1 MIYEFVNYLKDIY
14 HFLKGNT
21 LPNIKKIRLKLKSES
36 KHNYKK
42 YNKKILIATSAGG
55 LKPQVIFE
63 SALAL
68 SLESNGAEVDFLVC
82 DKVLPVCIM
91 NSYSSN
97 TIENILKKKNNKSC
111 ESCFYNTKKQ
121 LITPGFK
128 VHKFS
133 DFINSKELEKINS
146 KDFSSFNLKKL
157 RSLEL
162 DDLKIGEHAYSGVL
176 RFFAK
181 TKIDNEAKGKE
192 LMIEY
197 VKSSLITKVVTDN
210 LFKKF
215 GYDRLILNH
224 GIYVPMGI
232 IIDIARKNKI
242 KTSTW
247 YPGYR
252 KNSYCLTNGDTYHR
266 ELIYENNSNWENIKF
281 TPKIDKLITTYLESR
296 KTGINDWLHFYKG
309 KPDFNVKNYFD
320 KINLNINKP
329 TIGLATSV
337 LWDAQIDFPS
347 NFYSDQLE
355 WINDTIDFFTKN
367 ENLQLIIRISP
378 AEVNIDKPAR
388 QKVYDE
394 ILSRYKTL
402 PKNIFIIKPEDPI
415 SSYEIF
421 KKCEYTIIYGSRIGI
436 ELAAMGKK
444 IIVCGEGFIRN
455 KNLAIDIRSRKHYL
469 NTLIKIA
476 NKTIIPEEI
485 DLVRAK
491 KYAYHF
497 FFRRMFELKILKES
511 TGKWPNFTYSEN
523 IDRLILENKDIVLE
537 KVLES
542 IFNDKDFI
550 IDQNN

>member
-1 MIYEFVNYLKDIY
+1 MIFEFRNYLRDIY

-21 LPNIKKIRLKLKSES
+21 LPDIKKIRLKLRRKD
-36 KHNYKK
+36 KK
-42 YNKKILIATSAGG
+42 NNKKILIATSAGG

-82 DKVLPVCIM
+82 DKVLPICIM
-91 NSYSSN
+91 NSYSN
-97 TIENILKKKNNKSC
+97 TTIEGILEKKNNKSC

-121 LITPGFK
+121 LIAPGFK

-133 DFINSKELEKINS
+133 DFIDNEELKKINL
-146 KDFSSFNLKKL
+146 KDFSSLDLKQL
-157 RSLEL
+157 RSFVL
-162 DDLKIGEHAYSGVL
+162 DDIKIGEHAYSGVL

-181 TKIDNEAKGKE
+181 TKIDDERKGKE
-192 LMIEY
+192 LMAEY
-197 VKSSLITKVVTDN
+197 LKSSLITKVVTDN

-215 GYDRLILNH
+215 SFDRLILNH
-224 GIYVPMGI
+224 GIYVPQGI
-232 IIDIARKNKI
+232 IIDIAKKYKI
-242 KTSTW
+242 RTSTW
-247 YPGYR
+247 CPGYR
-252 KNSYCLTNGDTYHR
+252 KNSYCITDGDTYHR
-266 ELIYENNSNWENIKF
+266 ALIYENNSNWENIKF
-281 TPKIDKLITTYLESR
+281 TKKIDNLISDYLESR
-296 KTGINDWLHFYKG
+296 KTGVNDWLHFYKD
-309 KPDFNVKNYFD
+309 KPNFNVKNYFD
-320 KINLNINKP
+320 KINLDINKP

-337 LWDAQIDFPS
+337 LWDAQIDFPT
-347 NFYSDQLE
+347 NFYSDPLE
-355 WINDTIDFFTKN
+355 WINDTIDFFVKN

-394 ILSRYKTL
+394 ILKRYKTL

-415 SSYEIF
+415 SSYEIL

-455 KNLAIDIRSRKHYL
+455 KKIAIDIKNKKQYF
-469 NTLIKIA
+469 NTLTKIA
-476 NKTIIPEEI
+476 NKTITTDEI
-485 DLVRAK
+485 DVVRAK

-497 FFRRMFELKILKES
+497 FFRRMFELKILKER

-537 KVLES
+537 KVLDS

-550 IDQNN
+550 IDQIN

>member
-1 MIYEFVNYLKDIY
+1 MIFEFRNYLRDIY

-21 LPNIKKIRLKLKSES
+21 LPDIKKIRLKLRRKD
-36 KHNYKK
+36 KK
-42 YNKKILIATSAGG
+42 NNKKILIATSAGG

-82 DKVLPVCIM
+82 DKVLPICIM
-91 NSYSSN
+91 NSYSN
-97 TIENILKKKNNKSC
+97 TTIEGILEKKNNKSC

-121 LITPGFK
+121 LIAPGFK

-133 DFINSKELEKINS
+133 DFIDNEELKKINL
-146 KDFSSFNLKKL
+146 KDFSSLDLKQL
-157 RSLEL
+157 RSFVL
-162 DDLKIGEHAYSGVL
+162 DDIKIGEHAYSGVL

-181 TKIDNEAKGKE
+181 TKIDDERKGKE
-192 LMIEY
+192 LMAEY
-197 VKSSLITKVVTDN
+197 LKSSLITKVVTDN

-215 GYDRLILNH
+215 SFDRLILNH
-224 GIYVPMGI
+224 GIYVPQGI
-232 IIDIARKNKI
+232 IIDIAKKYKI
-242 KTSTW
+242 RTSTW
-247 YPGYR
+247 CPGYR
-252 KNSYCLTNGDTYHR
+252 KNSYCITDGDTYHR
-266 ELIYENNSNWENIKF
+266 ALIYENNSNWENIKF
-281 TPKIDKLITTYLESR
+281 TKKIDNLISDYLESR
-296 KTGINDWLHFYKG
+296 KTGVNDWLHFYKD
-309 KPDFNVKNYFD
+309 KPNFNVKNYFD
-320 KINLNINKP
+320 KINLDINKP
-329 TIGLATSV
+329 IIGLATSV
-337 LWDAQIDFPS
+337 LWDAQIDFPT
-347 NFYSDQLE
+347 NFYSDPLE
-355 WINDTIDFFTKN
+355 WINDTIDFFIKN

-394 ILSRYKTL
+394 ILKRYKTL

-415 SSYEIF
+415 SSYEIL

-455 KNLAIDIRSRKHYL
+455 KKIAIDIKNKKQYF
-469 NTLIKIA
+469 NTLTKIA
-476 NKTIIPEEI
+476 NKTITTDEI
-485 DLVRAK
+485 DVVRAK

-497 FFRRMFELKILKES
+497 FFRRMFELKILKER

-537 KVLES
+537 KVLDS

-550 IDQNN
+550 IDQIN